1 MEDETIVLGLLIT
14 SVICAAVFGYVGA
27 AVVISSVL
35 SGICI
40 GLAIIFAVSSLVFLY
55 DFVVN

>member
-1 MEDETIVLGLLIT
+1 MEDETIILGLLIT
-14 SVICAAVFGYVGA
+14 SVICAAVFGYVGV
-27 AVVISSVL
+27 AVVTSSVL
-35 SGICI
+35 SGICV